1 MTYNCFASCSF
12 GLEGMTALELR
23 KLKFNDV
30 QSSDARVYFKADL
43 SGIAKANLWLRT
55 ADRVYI
61 EIARFSAVT
70 FDELFEHVKSLPWA
84 DYLPKDAAFPVDAD
98 AVKSTLFSVSDV
110 QSISKKAIVDALM
123 AKHNTKTLPET
134 GNRYNVHI
142 KILRDQVSVCLNT
155 SGPGL
160 NRRGYREANVSAP
173 IRETLAAGLVMLSG
187 WRSGAFADPMCGSG
201 TIAIEA
207 AMIGANIAPGRS
219 RTFDAEYWHFF
230 SDEFNQTRAQAKLDI
245 TEFKEVY
252 ASDIDNKMLRAAAA
266 NAEAAGVQLRTYH
279 ADISDFSRKNCT
291 VLSNPPY
298 ASRLGEQQ
306 QVRAL
311 YRQMGDALRD
321 TQRKY
326 ILTADNDFERYFGKR
341 ADKKRKLYNGNIRCT
356 FYQYF
361 KPAKQNSVTK
371 KSQDK

>member
-1 MTYNCFASCSF
+1 MKYNCFASCAF

-23 KLKFNDV
+23 KLHFENVEAK
-30 QSSDARVYFKADL
+30 DARVYFTCDL
-43 SGIAKANLWLRT
+43 SGIAKANIFLRT

-61 EIARFSAVT
+61 ELALFSAVT
-70 FDELFEHVKSLPWA
+70 FNELFEKVKAMPWA
-84 DYLPKDAAFPVDAD
+84 DYIPKDAEFPVDAD
-98 AVKSTLFSVSDV
+98 SVKSTLFSVSDL

-160 NRRGYREANVSAP
+160 NRRGYREANGAAP

-187 WRSGAFADPMCGSG
+187 WREGAFCDPMCGSG

-219 RTFDAEYWHFF
+219 RAFDSEYWHFF
-230 SDEFNQTRAQAKLDI
+230 GDEYREARDQANSGVTK
-245 TEFKEVY
+245 FQEVY
-252 ASDIDNKMLRAAAA
+252 AGDVDTKSLRAADA
-266 NAEAAGVQLRTYH
+266 NAKAAGVDLRTYH
-279 ADISDFSRKNCT
+279 ADISGFSRKNCT
-291 VLSNPPY
+291 VLTNPPY
-298 ASRLGEQQ
+298 ASRLGQQQ
-306 QVRAL
+306 QVHEL
-311 YRQMGDALRD
+311 YRQMGEALRD
-321 TQRKY
+321 TQYKY
-326 ILTADNDFERYFGKR
+326 IITADNDFERYFGKR
-341 ADKKRKLYNGNIRCT
+341 ADKTRKLYNGNIRCA

-361 KPAKQNSVTK
+361 KPIK
-371 KSQDK
+371 